1 MNSSH
6 PSHDPESISVN
17 HNDRQDEISSDNSCV
32 IIGIAGA
39 SASGKTLLADTLYK
53 ELRRDVGEAAIDIIP
68 EDSYYKCQDHLTF
81 EERILTNYDHPNS
94 MDHDLLLE
102 HLKALKQNH
111 SVEIPLYDYVNH
123 TRQKASRHFSSKRVI
138 ILEGILLLTD
148 QRIREQLN
156 LSIFVDTP
164 LDICLIRRMQR
175 DMNERGRSME
185 SVIAQYRATVRPM
198 YLQFIEPSKQHADII
213 IPHGGKNRRA
223 IEMLKAQIKTF
234 F

>member
-1 MNSSH
+1 MPDTNTQSSNI
-6 PSHDPESISVN
+6 PITNPCI
-17 HNDRQDEISSDNSCV
+17 

-53 ELRRDVGEAAIDIIP
+53 ELKADVGDNWIDIIP
-68 EDSYYKCQDHLTF
+68 EDSYYKCQDHLTY
-81 EERILTNYDHPNS
+81 EERIKTNYDHPNS
-94 MDHDLLLE
+94 MDHDLLISQ
-102 HLKALKQNH
+102 LKALKTGH

-123 TRQKASRHFSSKRVI
+123 TRKKETRHFTSKRVI

-148 QRIREQLN
+148 PRIREELN
-156 LSIFVDTP
+156 FSIFVDTP

-198 YLQFIEPSKQHADII
+198 YLQFIDPSKQFADVI
-213 IPHGGKNRRA
+213 IPKGGKNRRA

>member
-1 MNSSH
+1 MLEANS
-6 PSHDPESISVN
+6 PDKNITTPCI
-17 HNDRQDEISSDNSCV
+17 

-53 ELRRDVGEAAIDIIP
+53 ELKADVGKDWIDIIP
-68 EDSYYKCQDHLTF
+68 EDSYYKCQDHLTY
-81 EERILTNYDHPNS
+81 EERIKTNYDHPNS
-94 MDHDLLLE
+94 MDHDLLINQLQA
-102 HLKALKQNH
+102 LKAGK

-123 TRQKASRHFSSKRVI
+123 TRKKETRPFTSKRVI

-148 QRIREQLN
+148 PRIREELN
-156 LSIFVDTP
+156 FSIFVDTP

-198 YLQFIEPSKQHADII
+198 YLQFIDPSKQYADVI
-213 IPHGGKNRRA
+213 IPKGGKNRRA